1 MDSAT
6 LSLVLFI
13 VFTLIYFI
21 YRYFEFDS
29 QHLNIVT
36 GIYVLS
42 VISSQFSINISATK
56 ELCGEANYGNAFLYT
71 LIPWGI
77 IFGLLHI
84 VLFMFPGWKSPF
96 ANTFGYLLAK
106 AGGVKSLLLDHI
118 LKAKFKEGVKIPST
132 NSPQDK
138 PSIKETQ
145 LGGTRAN
152 ATSSEAITNSLEHIY
167 GDPSALI
174 NEVTPETFDT
184 FWTSMTPLF
193 RKNAEKYR
201 DQFKKLVNLKD
212 LVSEFVW
219 YLLTGVLVCSMS
231 YNSILNQGCNTSVKE
246 MQKRHQDYEDN
257 VNKIKQEDKDKPPA
271 RVYYTKD

>member
-1 MDSAT
+1 MNTAT

-13 VFTLIYFI
+13 VFTLFYFI
-21 YRYFEFDS
+21 YRYFEFKS

-36 GIYVLS
+36 AIYVLS
-42 VISSQFSINISATK
+42 VIASQFSINISTTK
-56 ELCGEANYGNAFLYT
+56 EMCGDANYGNAFLYT
-71 LIPWGI
+71 LIPWVI

-96 ANTFGYLLAK
+96 SNTFGYLLVK
-106 AGGVKSLLLDHI
+106 AAGVKSLLLDNI

-132 NSPQDK
+132 NSPQDD
-138 PSIKETQ
+138 PNIKLIQ
-145 LGGTRAN
+145 SGGTRAN
-152 ATSSEAITNSLEHIY
+152 AKSSEAITNSLQHIY
-167 GDPSALI
+167 NDPSALI

-184 FWTSMTPLF
+184 FWVRMKPLF
-193 RKNAEKYR
+193 RKNADKSR
-201 DQFKKLVNLKD
+201 DQFEKLVNLKD

-257 VNKIKQEDKDKPPA
+257 VKKVKEESEDRGPG
-271 RVYYTKD
+271 RVYYTRD

>member
-21 YRYFEFDS
+21 YRYFAYNSE
-29 QHLNIVT
+29 HLKLVA
-36 GIYVLS
+36 GIYILS
-42 VISSQFSINISATK
+42 VIASQFTINISATK
-56 ELCGEANYGNAFLYT
+56 KMCGETNYGNAFLYT
-71 LIPWGI
+71 LIPWII
-77 IFGLLHI
+77 IFGMLNV

-106 AGGVKSLLLDHI
+106 ASGVKSLLLDNI
-118 LKAKFKEGVKIPST
+118 LKEKFKDVKLPVAKT
-132 NSPQDK
+132 THTRDK
-138 PSIKETQ
+138 PSMF
-145 LGGTRAN
+145 GGAPG
-152 ATSSEAITNSLEHIY
+152 ATSNESIANSLEHIY

-184 FWTSMTPLF
+184 FWTRMKPLF
-193 RKNAEKYR
+193 RKGADNYK

-246 MQKRHQDYEDN
+246 MQKRHNEYKDN
-257 VNKIKQEDKDKPPA
+257 VNKSQQEVEEKDPR
-271 RVYYTKD
+271 RVYHTTD